1 CFAMTNPVMDEI
13 YALGEQ
19 ALAAGQDRFQVQV
32 FPFRMTQENVTLHA
46 DSRWSAF
53 WANLKEA
60 YDAFER
66 TRVPPRV
73 SMCGQRYVVEEGA
86 PGGPSSTALAQEP
99 LPLPETPSN
108 CGEIFAR
115 PLPAL
120 RTAARRAA
128 TKATRRRKAA
138 RAHRSRRIAV
148 HRRATPARK
157 VGSGRL

>member
-1 CFAMTNPVMDEI
+1 
-13 YALGEQ
+13 LGEQ

-32 FPFRMTQENVTLHA
+32 FPFRMTQENMTLHA

-86 PGGPSSTALAQEP
+86 PGGPSSTAVAPEP
-99 LPLPETPSN
+99 LSLPETPSN
-108 CGEIFAR
+108 CGENIAR

-120 RTAARRAA
+120 RTATRRAA

-138 RAHRSRRIAV
+138 RAPRSRRIAV
-148 HRRATPARK
+148 HRARHA
-157 VGSGRL
+157 SAQGRLR